1 MSDANTPQNNDTS
14 SPEEASLQAKT
25 SLKRVVANYLRKHPD
40 FLQEHPDVF
49 EALQLNHQSGAAVSL
64 IERQVEQL
72 RASNEDLNRQ
82 LGRLVR
88 VASENERLMS
98 RLHHL
103 TLELM
108 DIASRREFFTRL
120 GDSLLNDFKADIL
133 TICLFD
139 HAAAAEAG
147 ELVKGIEKN
156 DPALEQFRAHLDK
169 DSTVCGRLSG
179 KKLEFLFGDQ
189 AGRVQS
195 TALVPVGRHGV
206 DGMMAIGSSD
216 PARFYPG
223 MGTLFLDLLAE
234 VIVTRL
240 AGQEPEVKRRSA

>member
-1 MSDANTPQNNDTS
+1 MSDANTPQKNDTP

-25 SLKRVVANYLRKHPD
+25 SLKQVVASYLRKHPD
-40 FLQEHPDVF
+40 FLQEHPEVF

-72 RASNEDLNRQ
+72 RASNEELNRQ

-98 RLHHL
+98 RLHRL

-108 DIASRREFFTRL
+108 AIDSRREFFTRL

-139 HAAAAEAG
+139 RAAAAEAG
-147 ELVKGIEKN
+147 EQVKGIEKD
-156 DPALEQFRAHLDK
+156 DPALELFRAHLEK
-169 DSTVCGRLSG
+169 DSTVCGRLAG
-179 KKLEFLFGDQ
+179 KKLDFLFGDK

-195 TALVPVGRHGV
+195 AALVPVGKRGE

-234 VIVTRL
+234 VISTRL
-240 AGQEPEVKRRSA
+240 SGQQPEAQRRSA